1 MSSLPTTAEMSEC
14 RAWVNRCCDLA
25 LGSPLS
31 CTVGGR
37 AVAELLPDWEGAVV
51 ESPAEAAVSRT
62 LVWTDPATGLRVQV
76 LARCFDDFPAVEWV
90 VHLTNTGAEPTPI
103 IADILPLDC
112 SFPGLGPNTVLHWAK
127 GSDCDIEDFAPQQA
141 TFYNHPSRN
150 LASSLG
156 RSSYHALPFFNLE
169 SGDHGVIGAIGWTGS
184 WRADFLREPEG
195 LRVRAGMQ
203 QTHLSLQPGESIRTP
218 RMLLL
223 FWQGERMHGHNML
236 RQLIVRH
243 YTPQVDGQPLVA
255 PLCNAVWGENTAAQQ
270 IAKARWWKEHDL
282 PLEVFWIDAGWYGDG
297 RFRED
302 STVFNSEWGQHVG
315 NWWPNKGPYP
325 EGLGPVGEALREM
338 GLGFVLWV
346 EPERVREG
354 TVFPRE
360 HPEWLLG
367 PVGPNYLFNLGLPE
381 ARQAMTDL
389 LSGII
394 SEAQAT
400 CYRQDFNTD
409 PAPFWEAADAPD
421 RVGMSE
427 IRHIEGLY
435 AMWDELRERH
445 PGLMIDNC
453 SSGGRRLD
461 LEMMSRSVALW
472 RSDYQCFP
480 GFDPVGLQ
488 GQTHGLA
495 LWVPLSA
502 GVCDAFDTYAFRSGL
517 SAGMVITTN
526 IFEREAVDFASPD
539 ALRVMMSQHL
549 RLRPYFYGDFTPL
562 QGYSLANEAWAA
574 WQFDRPDL
582 GAGCVIAL
590 RRPQSPVAQ
599 ITAQLQGLDEAATY
613 EIEDLD
619 EGVVGERSGAELAAG
634 LAVAIGERPGT
645 KVLVYRQLP

>member
-1 MSSLPTTAEMSEC
+1 
-14 RAWVNRCCDLA
+14 
-25 LGSPLS
+25 
-31 CTVGGR
+31 
-37 AVAELLPDWEGAVV
+37 
-51 ESPAEAAVSRT
+51 
-62 LVWTDPATGLRVQV
+62 
-76 LARCFDDFPAVEWV
+76 
-90 VHLTNTGAEPTPI
+90 
-103 IADILPLDC
+103 
-112 SFPGLGPNTVLHWAK
+112 
-127 GSDCDIEDFAPQQA
+127 
-141 TFYNHPSRN
+141 
-150 LASSLG
+150 
-156 RSSYHALPFFNLE
+156 
-169 SGDHGVIGAIGWTGS
+169 
-184 WRADFLREPEG
+184 
-195 LRVRAGMQ
+195 
-203 QTHLSLQPGESIRTP
+203 
-218 RMLLL
+218 
-223 FWQGERMHGHNML
+223 
-236 RQLIVRH
+236 
-243 YTPQVDGQPLVA
+243 VDGAPLQA
-255 PLCNAVWGENTAAQQ
+255 PLCNAVWGENTAPQQ

-282 PLEVFWIDAGWYGDG
+282 PLEFFWIDAGWYGDG

-315 NWWPNKGPYP
+315 NWWPNQGPYP
-325 EGLGPVGEALREM
+325 EGLAPVGQALREM
-338 GLGFVLWV
+338 GLGFVLWF

-354 TVFPRE
+354 THFTRE
-360 HPEWLLG
+360 HPEWLRG
-367 PVGPNYLFNLGLPE
+367 PIGPNYLFNLGLPE

-461 LEMMSRSVALW
+461 LEMMSRSIALW

-502 GVCDAFDTYAFRSGL
+502 GVCDAFSTYSFRSGL

-526 IFEREAVDFASPD
+526 IFERDAVDFASPE
-539 ALRVMMSQHL
+539 ALREMMRQHL

-562 QGYSLANEAWAA
+562 QGYSLENEAWAA

-582 GAGCVIAL
+582 GEGCVIAF
-590 RRPQSPVAQ
+590 RRPDSHVAE
-599 ITAQLQGLDEAATY
+599 ITAQLQGLYEAATY

-619 EGVVGERSGAELAAG
+619 EGVVGEMSGAELARG
-634 LAVAIGERPGT
+634 LAVAIDAQPGT
-645 KVLVYRQLP
+645 KVLVYRRLP